1 MEIKTLKLNTKT
13 PKLTEAILKDLKASE
28 NLGLNKC
35 IQCGM
40 CTSVCPAARH
50 TDYDPRIISKR
61 VLDED
66 EALINDDIIWDCF
79 YCYTCHSI
87 CPVNNSVCEINQ
99 ILRQQTIEKGNLKQ
113 IASFLTYGESF
124 LELGIGSI
132 PSEFFNDLIKII
144 GDEYLDLKVN
154 MEEIREEL
162 KLGKL
167 SLPDK
172 DMNDVKNILKKTGFT
187 GRLEKIEA
195 YKKGTETEVR
205 NHKKGKKQEDK
216 NPKNVIKINL
226 RP

>member
-13 PKLTEAILKDLKASE
+13 PKLTETILKDLKASK

-66 EALINDDIIWDCF
+66 ETLIKDDIIWNCF

-99 ILRQQTIEKGNLKQ
+99 ILRQKTIEKGNLKQ
-113 IASFLTYGESF
+113 IVSFLTYGESF

-132 PSEFFNDLIKII
+132 PSEFFNDLVKII
-144 GDEYLDLKVN
+144 GEEYLDLKVN
-154 MEEIREEL
+154 IEEVRDEL

-172 DMNDVKNILKKTGFT
+172 DMDDMKNILKKTGFT
-187 GRLEKIEA
+187 ERLGKIEA
-195 YKKGTETEVR
+195 YKKVDGTKNK
-205 NHKKGKKQEDK
+205 NHKNGQKQK
-216 NPKNVIKINL
+216 NKP
-226 RP
+226 

>member
-1 MEIKTLKLNTKT
+1 MEIITLKITSK
-13 PKLTEAILKDLKASE
+13 PRKLTETVLKDLKASE

-66 EALINDDIIWDCF
+66 ETLINDEIIWNCF

-99 ILRQQTIEKGNLKQ
+99 ILRQKTIENGNLGH

-132 PSEFFNDLIKII
+132 PSEFFNEMIKII
-144 GDEYLDLKVN
+144 GSEYLDLKVN
-154 MEEIREEL
+154 IDEVRDEL
-162 KLGKL
+162 GLGKL

-172 DMNDVKNILKKTGFT
+172 DMDDVKNILEKTGFT
-187 GRLEKIEA
+187 GRLEKTRA
-195 YKKGTETEVR
+195 YKKE
-205 NHKKGKKQEDK
+205 
-216 NPKNVIKINL
+216 I
-226 RP
+226 